1 MFNGGIWVYRASIA
15 QRIAPKEGF
24 EGFVAISCGAMP
36 FQLLALRGPCV
47 IMSGFRKVSLR
58 NC

>member
-1 MFNGGIWVYRASIA
+1 MFKGGVWVCKASIA

-36 FQLLALRGPCV
+36 FSCCALRGL
-47 IMSGFRKVSLR
+47 ITDGSKT
-58 NC
+58 NCHPSF